1 MHILTQKRYAARYLP
16 TVTYS
21 AHYIPN
27 VRFRQAVAE
36 ALAQERDQVMYT
48 TAVVTMEESPYK
60 EGSEAHLASQGIV
73 LRHQTPRPVPAAS
86 SLLGLSKE
94 LESQELESWSQE
106 PLDRGDRGEDYEEAD
121 NDADSDTQICTDTD
135 TSIGTDEEAHDLLH
149 TPHRHD
155 R

>member
-1 MHILTQKRYAARYLP
+1 MHTLTQKRHAARYLP

-60 EGSEAHLASQGIV
+60 DGSEAHLASQGIV
-73 LRHQTPRPVPAAS
+73 LRHPTPRPVPAAS
-86 SLLGLSKE
+86 TLLE
-94 LESQELESWSQE
+94 LETWSQE
-106 PLDRGDRGEDYEEAD
+106 PLDRGDRGEDYEEGD
-121 NDADSDTQICTDTD
+121 NDADSDTELIDTGSSTDTD
-135 TSIGTDEEAHDLLH
+135 TDIGTDEEAHDLLH
-149 TPHRHD
+149 TSHRHD